1 MKRNI
6 SMKKKPK
13 NYFYNLI
20 GKFKYFIFIVVCV
33 MALAIYYIFFKFK
46 EGKITLDE
54 YNKLADDA
62 IYAENTAE
70 LKPLFSLSEY
80 DVNRKIANDSRLNEM
95 RSFIIK
101 QPGSEAVVVTGG
113 GEDPKTKAIKSVKP
127 KELMIKIVDAIIL
140 GDINA
145 TAIKI
150 SDYSWSIQ
158 DAMKLE
164 TFDHTIEIAYEEIPN
179 RIPQPM
185 NDRFT
190 DEYYLFYK
198 QPRTILSYLLYP
210 SLDYNN
216 DGKNKP
222 DSTIEY
228 IKFDLKGGPLAY
240 FEKEINTLLDLLYKV
255 NGDID
260 ILNKRTPFNGESPF
274 YTFVKFASNPIG
286 KYGTFDSLIDKD
298 KYDNDITNRNITY
311 NETSYSPSSPAP
323 AAFPLING
331 PRNAGL
337 QLLIKLIKKF
347 GKWHGTDDFGDSKRI
362 LDISVPVWLIN
373 IRDPHLNAE
382 NVIKNRLNVQHGDL
396 WWGMIEVWP
405 YHNFYEI
412 IINLLFDFT
421 NWKKKDSNEKL
432 VTDYMSISDPN
443 GWTTFTPASKNNTS
457 VIFLR
462 NKIQTIMNNNKN
474 WPLSGTPGV

>member
-1 MKRNI
+1 MKRNV

-13 NYFYNLI
+13 NYLYNLI
-20 GKFKYFIFIVVCV
+20 GKFKYFIFTAVCIIV
-33 MALAIYYIFFKFK
+33 LAIYYIFFKFK
-46 EGKITLDE
+46 EGKITLDD
-54 YNKLADDA
+54 YKKLAGDA
-62 IYAENTAE
+62 TVAENTAE
-70 LKPLFSLSEY
+70 LNPLFTSPAY

-101 QPGSEAVVVTGG
+101 QPGIETVVVTASVS
-113 GEDPKTKAIKSVKP
+113 EDQKTKAIKSVKS

-140 GDINA
+140 GDRSA
-145 TAIKI
+145 KAIKI

-158 DAMKLE
+158 EAMKFE
-164 TFDHTIEIAYEEIPN
+164 IFDHTIEIAYDDIPN
-179 RIPQPM
+179 RIPQPK

-216 DGKNKP
+216 DGIDKTDQP
-222 DSTIEY
+222 IEY

-240 FEKEINTLLDLLYKV
+240 FEKEINTLLDLVYNFK
-255 NGDID
+255 GKID
-260 ILNKRTPFNGESPF
+260 IFLNKRTPFNGESPF
-274 YTFVKFASNPIG
+274 YTFVKFASNPLG

-298 KYDNDITNRNITY
+298 KYDITTNNITY

-331 PRNAGL
+331 PGNAGL

-373 IRDPHLNAE
+373 IGDPDLNALKLTE
-382 NVIKNRLNVQHGDL
+382 NRPNNQHGDL

-421 NWKKKDSNEKL
+421 NWKMKDSNGKI
-432 VTDYMSISDPN
+432 VTDYINESN
-443 GWTTFTPASKNNTS
+443 EWTTFTPASKNNTS
-457 VIFLR
+457 VIYLR
-462 NKIQTIMNNNKN
+462 DKIKTIMKTNPN